1 MAPSEISLARAGG
14 PFAVPDTPVVPGP
27 LSDQARILYRW
38 LASQGPSTSHTL
50 SQLRLPGIEGAMGE
64 LEALGLIRRHAE
76 TVIARPYP
84 DVLHDVMSAQV
95 RTLDRAVRRLTD
107 GQRLLHIL
115 INEHQALSGDATDT
129 VRSLDPPDPK
139 HPGQDLA
146 EQSALRARQRLATL
160 NPSSDYPDEV
170 LAASLDRA
178 AADLERGV
186 TLQALHQRSMLAQ
199 PRRAQYLWEL
209 ERLGAQVRLREY
221 LPFRMMIFDDRA
233 AGCSINVSATV
244 TETFL
249 LRGERLVM
257 LLARM
262 FDSLWLEA
270 EPLPAPGA
278 EQRGTT
284 PASSLT
290 PQHLTI
296 LRCLA
301 DGATDQAIARALG
314 ITPRT
319 VTRRLNEIYT
329 ALGVQSRFQA
339 GSAARRLGLV

>member
-1 MAPSEISLARAGG
+1 MAPSETSLARASG
-14 PFAVPDTPVVPGP
+14 PFVVANEPVIPGP

-38 LASQGPSTSHTL
+38 LANRGPCTPHALTRL
-50 SQLRLPGIEGAMGE
+50 QLPGIEQAIGE
-64 LEALGLIRRHAE
+64 LVALGLVRRHGE
-76 TVIARPYP
+76 TVVARPYP
-84 DVLHDVMSAQV
+84 DVLHEVMSRQV
-95 RTLDRAVRRLTD
+95 RTLDRAVRRLSD
-107 GQRLLHIL
+107 GQRLLHVL

-129 VRSLDPPDPK
+129 VRSLDPPGA
-139 HPGQDLA
+139 GQDLV
-146 EQSALRARQRLATL
+146 EQSALRARHRLATL

-170 LAASLDRA
+170 LAASLERA

-186 TLQALHQRSMLAQ
+186 ALQALHQRSMLAQ

-221 LPFRMMIFDDRA
+221 LPFRMMVFDDRA

-257 LLARM
+257 LLSQM

-270 EPLPAPGA
+270 EPLPTPST
-278 EQRGTT
+278 EQRNA
-284 PASSLT
+284 PLVSSLT

-319 VTRRLNEIYT
+319 VTRRLNEIYS

-339 GSAARRLGLV
+339 GSAARKLGLV